1 MTYNEFTQ
9 TQEFIQFVQNQWQD
23 ELNVFLTYLHAR
35 FSFRHLLY
43 SPAYCVNFINRT
55 ILDFYYDLKKAEQ
68 SAEMVRTTT
77 ITKDNL
83 GYQSQN
89 MGEVTNSAT
98 GTDTTSYM
106 GYNVDSDYN
115 RNRMTNEVTSNT
127 THTNKN
133 LNLVNEL
140 QNYIGVNMDAYYDSI
155 ANEISKLFRRIY

>member
-9 TQEFIQFVQNQWQD
+9 TQEFIQAVQNQWQN
-23 ELNVFLTYLHAR
+23 ELGRFLTYLHTR
-35 FSFRHLLY
+35 FSFRQLLY
-43 SPAYCVNFINRT
+43 SPVYCANFINRT

-68 SAEMVRTTT
+68 SAEMVRTNN
-77 ITKDNL
+77 ITKENL

-89 MGEVTNSAT
+89 VGEVTNSAT
-98 GTDTTSYM
+98 GTDTTSYT
-106 GYNVDSDYN
+106 GFNVDSDYN

-140 QNYIGVNMDAYYDSI
+140 QNYIGVNMDAFYDTI
-155 ANEISKLFRRIY
+155 ATEISKLFRRIY